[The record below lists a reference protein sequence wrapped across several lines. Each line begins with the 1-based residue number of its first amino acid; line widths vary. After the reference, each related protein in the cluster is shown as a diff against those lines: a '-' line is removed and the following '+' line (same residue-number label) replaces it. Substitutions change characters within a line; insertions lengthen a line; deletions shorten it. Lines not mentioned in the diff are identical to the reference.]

1 MSSAV
6 YSFITFQSPASWES
20 LLILGLPFCFPPLL
34 LTSETSYE
42 KLDHPAPTSTRWP
55 TLLLGSWSLLKDTG
69 ANSRQLCSD
78 PASPSQSFNLIHSC
92 YWLVQSRIPSIP
104 PDSTRNLLW
113 NQNHRHFFLST
124 PFFPRAKPNSNEI
137 TSVTRSI
144 GNAEEDKQDSRAMP
158 TASLTWTPS
167 SNMPQRQAWW
177 TLTPALP
184 HISQDRPHNL
194 ERRTTTCRSWY
205 PAEQATGSSP

>member
-20 LLILGLPFCFPPLL
+20 LLILGLLFCFPPLL

-69 ANSRQLCSD
+69 GNSRQLCSD

-113 NQNHRHFFLST
+113 NQNHRHVFFKHAFLPQSKT
-124 PFFPRAKPNSNEI
+124 QFKWDHQCYKVYRKCRGRQTGQQGDAHCFPHLNSILQHATEAGLVD
-137 TSVTRSI
+137 TDSSSPTHLPGQTTQS
-144 GNAEEDKQDSRAMP
+144 GEEDNYLQE
-158 TASLTWTPS
+158 LVPS
-167 SNMPQRQAWW
+167 WAGNW
-177 TLTPALP
+177 L
-184 HISQDRPHNL
+184 
-194 ERRTTTCRSWY
+194 
-205 PAEQATGSSP
+205 